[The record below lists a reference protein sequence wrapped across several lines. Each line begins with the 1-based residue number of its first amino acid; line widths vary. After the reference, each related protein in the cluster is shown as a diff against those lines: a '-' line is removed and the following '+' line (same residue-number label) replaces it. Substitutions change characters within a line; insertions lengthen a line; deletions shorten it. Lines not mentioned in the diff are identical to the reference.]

1 MDYQI
6 LVSKLEYYGIR
17 GIARGW
23 VVSYLTNRK
32 QIVFVNGSIS
42 DQLNVPCG
50 VPQRSVLGPLL
61 FLLYINDFHDSS
73 KLFDFHLFANDASLF
88 YENRNLI
95 ALATN
100 VNIELQKV
108 HTWLCANRVSLHVD
122 KSKYVI
128 FHPVQKKISLNDVR
142 LMMNDKILKND
153 SFIKYLGVYIDSHLN
168 WKIHIDY
175 VSKKI
180 KRSIG
185 LLSELRYF
193 VSRKV
198 PNNLYYALLYPFF
211 IYGLVT
217 WGNTYETT
225 YYPSFVHFTCVY
237 ICCIMTFSKFDDH
250 SSPLFKSLRIVK
262 LFDLVSIQT
271 AISS

>member
-1 MDYQI
+1 M
-6 LVSKLEYYGIR
+6 
-17 GIARGW
+17 
-23 VVSYLTNRK
+23 
-32 QIVFVNGSIS
+32 
-42 DQLNVPCG
+42 PCG
-50 VPQRSVLGPLL
+50 VPQGSVLDPLL
-61 FLLYINDFHDSS
+61 FLLYINDS
-73 KLFDFHLFANDASLF
+73 KLFDFHLFADDANLF

-128 FHPVQKKISLNDVR
+128 FHPVQKKISLNDAH
-142 LMMNDKILKND
+142 LMINDKILKND

-168 WKIHIDY
+168 QKIHIDY

-185 LLSELRYF
+185 LLSKLQYF

-198 PNNLYYALLYPFF
+198 LNNLYYALLYPFF

-225 YYPSFVHFTCVY
+225 IPPLFILQKKLVR
-237 ICCIMTFSKFDDH
+237 IMTFSKFDDY

-271 AISS
+271 VIFMYKFYHSLLHLFLILFFG